1 MSTIDKIRFMFFS
14 FRSLTT
20 LNLRAKGDIFVITCI
35 IETDSNF
42 LTVRS
47 IRISTVIFI
56 QPYIDLPRIAGK
68 QGKRQHTQFRMRI
81 IKSNELF
88 SIIVPYRFYIIFRI
102 YYFFDIKSI

>member
-20 LNLRAKGDIFVITCI
+20 LNLRAKVNVCVIMRI

-56 QPYIDLPRIAGK
+56 QPYIDLPRIAGNK
-68 QGKRQHTQFRMRI
+68 ERGNIHN
-81 IKSNELF
+81 S
-88 SIIVPYRFYIIFRI
+88 V
-102 YYFFDIKSI
+102 